1 HGQRGRGEQT
11 ASAFREV
18 EQIFRRDAWFRWRY
32 QIRLHAGACEHQLA
46 LGDLARAEEHAHRL
60 LETATHYEAHK
71 YVAVAHKL
79 LAEVAIARRDLPKAS
94 AELDAAL
101 SELRTY
107 PVPIVAWKTFAALGK
122 LRALEGDADAARE
135 AFSRAVA
142 YVNEIADG
150 VQDESLREGFL
161 DSAPVREVFVGAG
174 SRNRKDEERMSA
186 PMPAKSSG
194 ETYRTTR
201 L

>member
-1 HGQRGRGEQT
+1 MER
-11 ASAFREV
+11 
-18 EQIFRRDAWFRWRY
+18 IFRRDAWFRWRY

-46 LGDLARAEEHAHRL
+46 LGDLARAEEHAHQL

-101 SELRTY
+101 SELRTH
-107 PVPIVAWKTFAALGK
+107 PVPIVAWKIFAALGK
-122 LRALEGDADAARE
+122 LRALEGDADAARR
-135 AFSRAVA
+135 AFSSAVA

-150 VQDESLREGFL
+150 VQDESLRDGFL
-161 DSAPVREVFVGAG
+161 DSAPVRDVFVGAG
-174 SRNRKDEERMSA
+174 SISRQDERRMLS
-186 PMPAKSSG
+186 PIPSRLGGESSQG
-194 ETYRTTR
+194 SR